1 MIGLVRIAGLGGL
14 HIEVDPAGTTLC
26 GLELP
31 LESVERAVLV
41 SGVGCPHCQDAIAA
55 AGVTDNSPRTNDED
69 DDGDGDRQPPLF

>member
-1 MIGLVRIAGLGGL
+1 MIGLVRIAGLGGW
-14 HIEVDPAGTTLC
+14 HIEADPAGTTLC

-55 AGVTDNSPRTNDED
+55 DERREPRWTPKS
-69 DDGDGDRQPPLF
+69 GH